1 MAISEQQR
9 LNQKATE
16 QGANL
21 HGETMGELE
30 QLKNSVNQLARART
44 VDIWILIVGAIAAVA
59 GVVGIVIGLLSL
71 KH

>member
-1 MAISEQQR
+1 
-9 LNQKATE
+9 
-16 QGANL
+16 
-21 HGETMGELE
+21 MGELE